1 MKYHMEDDTLRVM
14 VLVYTHTH
22 THTHKHTKK
31 NILSIISPEALV
43 F

>member
-1 MKYHMEDDTLRVM
+1 MKYHMEDDTLSVM

-22 THTHKHTKK
+22 THTHTKK

>member
-1 MKYHMEDDTLRVM
+1 MKYHMEDDTLRVI
-14 VLVYTHTH
+14 VIVYTHTH